1 MQENGGLFV
10 SLLIAFVLVFA
21 SLGFAYGRNGEHHR
35 IYDNC
40 LARNSSMPYVELEK
54 MCKDFVK

>member
-1 MQENGGLFV
+1 MQENDWLLVFA
-10 SLLIAFVLVFA
+10 SLIIAFGFA
-21 SLGFAYGRNGEHHR
+21 SLGFAYGKDRGALR
-35 IYDNC
+35 IYNNC

>member
-1 MQENGGLFV
+1 MQENDGLFALV
-10 SLLIAFVLVFA
+10 IITLVIVFA
-21 SLGFAYGRNGEHHR
+21 SLGFAYGRHGENQR
-35 IYDNC
+35 IYNNC